1 MGCVGSDC
9 APKELFLNA
18 SALSSDALYVPL
30 SSPDFPSMPLRALV
44 DSGSSHCFI
53 DISVAQKYSLPLRS
67 IAPIPLRLFDGLS
80 RSMIQFMVTLPI
92 VFSSGKICNIPFYV
106 TTLDNSASAVLGY
119 DWLTRYNPL
128 VDWVNGRIT
137 FQDTETPNSSSPP
150 TANSDEE
157 ATSDSDS
164 DAQTKPS
171 VSLLGAAAYLRACKL
186 PGSVQMRL
194 HLRAANA
201 HSDPTPPDLS
211 SVPAEYHDFAEVFSD
226 AKANTLAPHRPYD
239 LRIELEED
247 KPIPPS
253 PMYSLSAVEQKA
265 LREFLDENINSG
277 FIRQSASPH
286 GAPILFVKKKDG
298 SLRLCVDYRA
308 LNKISK
314 KDRYPLP
321 LISDL
326 LHSPGKARLYTKID
340 LRHAYHLVRIAE
352 GDEWKTTF
360 RTRYGSFEWLVMP
373 FGLTNAPAAFQRF
386 MNDIFQD
393 LLDDCVIVYL
403 DDILIFSDNLESHK
417 KQVREVLRRLRQHGL
432 YARPDKCE
440 FHRDTVEYLGF
451 ILSPEGL
458 RMSSDKIKTILDW
471 PTPRKVKDV
480 QSFLGFAN
488 FYRRFIPHYSD
499 ITVPLTRLTRKSA
512 PWAWTEQC
520 QTAFDS
526 LKSAFTSAPILVQW
540 DPDAPVI
547 VETDA
552 SDYALGAILSII
564 SDNEVHPVAFHSR
577 TFSST
582 ELNYDVHD
590 KELLAIFEAFR
601 TWRHY
606 LEGTPTPIDVIT
618 DHKNLEYFSTT
629 KLLTRRQAR
638 WSEFLSAFNLVIR
651 FRPGKLGAKPDA
663 LTRRWDVYPKEGGS
677 GYASVNPHNF
687 KPIFTSAQ
695 LRASLRAS
703 SLIEPVLREV
713 TIFDAEQLYQDIL
726 HALPSDSYAS
736 DLRSK
741 PLPARWSEDPNGL
754 LLHDGKVYVPDANDL
769 RLRVL
774 RYRHDHVLSGH
785 YGVNKTLALV
795 RREFTWPDLRTFV
808 KDYCR
813 TCTTCKR
820 SKAPRH
826 KPYGTV
832 QQLPIPDRPWDSISM
847 DFIEQLPKSDGFTA
861 ILVIVDRLS
870 KQSIFIPTY
879 DTIDSPELAKL
890 FILHVFSKHGAPTH
904 VTSDRG
910 SEFVSRFFRALGK
923 ALNMNLHFTSGYHPE
938 ADGQTERTNQ
948 TLEQY
953 LRMYCNYQQDNWSE
967 LLPLAEFAYNNAPSD
982 TTGVSPFFAN
992 KGFHPNFTI
1001 HPEHSLASARAHE
1014 LAVNLEALHEHLK
1027 DNIREAQRRYQ
1038 RPADDRRTPPP
1049 EFEIGDKVYVK
1060 AKFFNTTRPSKKLAE
1075 KMLGPYEIIARAGPQ
1090 SYTLRLPDSLRTVH
1104 PVYHISM
1111 LEPHSPSEIPNRIP
1125 SPPPPIEVEG
1135 ELEYEISEIVD
1146 SKLDK
1151 RRKCPL
1157 LYYVKWSGYEN
1168 TDEEYS
1174 WLPATE
1180 LDNAQ
1185 EAISD
1190 FHSRYP
1196 DKPGPLPL

>member
-1 MGCVGSDC
+1 MSNPRDSAQLGGCVGSDC
-9 APKELFLNA
+9 APTELFLNA

-30 SSPDFPSMPLRALV
+30 SSPNYPHMPLRALV

-53 DISVAQKYSLPLRS
+53 DISVAQKHSLPIRS
-67 IAPIPLRLFDGLS
+67 ITPIPLRLFDGLS
-80 RSMIQFMVTLPI
+80 RSMIQFMISLPI
-92 VFSSGKICNIPFYV
+92 AFPSGKICKIPFYV
-106 TTLDNSASAVLGY
+106 TTLDNSASVVLGY

-128 VDWVNGRIT
+128 VDWAKGLIT
-137 FQDTETPNSSSPP
+137 FQDSDTPNSSSPP
-150 TANSDEE
+150 MANNSEDSRPSDDANSDTPSD
-157 ATSDSDS
+157 TSPT
-164 DAQTKPS
+164 APP
-171 VSLLGAAAYLRACKL
+171 VSFIGAPAFIRACKL

-194 HLRAANA
+194 YLRASSA
-201 HSDPTPPDLS
+201 HSVPSPPDLS
-211 SVPAEYHDFAEVFSD
+211 SVPAEYHDYAEVFSD

-239 LRIELEED
+239 LHIDIEEN

-277 FIRQSASPH
+277 FIRQSTSPH

-308 LNKISK
+308 LNRITK

-326 LHSPGKARLYTKID
+326 LQSPGKARIYTKID

-373 FGLTNAPAAFQRF
+373 FGLSNAPAAFQRF

-393 LLDDCVIVYL
+393 LLDNCVIVYL
-403 DDILIFSDNLESHK
+403 DDILIFSEDLDSHRR
-417 KQVREVLRRLRQHGL
+417 QVKEVLRRLRQHGL

-458 RMSSDKIKTILDW
+458 RMSSDKIQTILDW

-512 PWAWTEQC
+512 EWAWTDKC
-520 QTAFDS
+520 QAAFDT

-540 DPDAPVI
+540 DPDAQVI

-552 SDYALGAILSII
+552 SDYALGAILSIVVQ
-564 SDNEVHPVAFHSR
+564 DEVHPVAFHSR

-606 LEGTPTPIDVIT
+606 LEGTPSPIDVIT

-663 LTRRWDVYPKEGGS
+663 LTKRWDVYPKEGGS

-695 LRASLRAS
+695 LKASLRAS
-703 SLIEPVLREV
+703 SVIEPVLREV
-713 TIFDAEQLYQDIL
+713 SSFDAEQLYQDIL
-726 HALPSDSYAS
+726 HALPSDSFAS
-736 DLRSK
+736 ELRSK
-741 PLPARWSEDPNGL
+741 PLPTRWSEDPNGL
-754 LLHDGKVYVPDANDL
+754 LLHDSKVYVPDVDDL

-774 RYRHDHVLSGH
+774 RYRHDHPLSGH
-785 YGVNKTLALV
+785 YGVNKTLALI
-795 RREFTWPDLRTFV
+795 RREFSWPNLRTFV
-808 KDYCR
+808 KDYCAS
-813 TCTTCKR
+813 CTTCR
-820 SKAPRH
+820 HYKASHH

-832 QQLPIPDRPWDSISM
+832 QQLPIPDRP
-847 DFIEQLPKSDGFTA
+847 
-861 ILVIVDRLS
+861 
-870 KQSIFIPTY
+870 
-879 DTIDSPELAKL
+879 
-890 FILHVFSKHGAPTH
+890 
-904 VTSDRG
+904 
-910 SEFVSRFFRALGK
+910 
-923 ALNMNLHFTSGYHPE
+923 
-938 ADGQTERTNQ
+938 
-948 TLEQY
+948 
-953 LRMYCNYQQDNWSE
+953 
-967 LLPLAEFAYNNAPSD
+967 
-982 TTGVSPFFAN
+982 
-992 KGFHPNFTI
+992 
-1001 HPEHSLASARAHE
+1001 
-1014 LAVNLEALHEHLK
+1014 
-1027 DNIREAQRRYQ
+1027 
-1038 RPADDRRTPPP
+1038 
-1049 EFEIGDKVYVK
+1049 
-1060 AKFFNTTRPSKKLAE
+1060 
-1075 KMLGPYEIIARAGPQ
+1075 
-1090 SYTLRLPDSLRTVH
+1090 
-1104 PVYHISM
+1104 
-1111 LEPHSPSEIPNRIP
+1111 
-1125 SPPPPIEVEG
+1125 
-1135 ELEYEISEIVD
+1135 
-1146 SKLDK
+1146 
-1151 RRKCPL
+1151 
-1157 LYYVKWSGYEN
+1157 
-1168 TDEEYS
+1168 
-1174 WLPATE
+1174 
-1180 LDNAQ
+1180 
-1185 EAISD
+1185 
-1190 FHSRYP
+1190 
-1196 DKPGPLPL
+1196 